1 LDYGQSQQWN
11 VVDAKRE
18 LAMRKR
24 KDRRGIEI
32 FSLSFLDIVA
42 CAFGAIVLLLLITK
56 SAGVATDSGDAV
68 DQQMAALF
76 SSMDEAE
83 ALQAQIASLQG
94 ALSKQNAELETTQ
107 SLLSSASDAQTQA
120 QSRQNITAK
129 VVNDMRVARQSLTEE
144 MRRMLDKSEQDDE
157 VGGIPVDSEYV
168 IFVVDTSGSMQ
179 QIWPQVMR
187 EISNVLDIHPTVRG
201 FQIMNDQ
208 GQYLF
213 DGYRREWMADTPTL
227 RRGALDLMGSWT
239 AFSNSDP
246 VQGIRAAIQTFYD
259 PEKKISIFVFGDE
272 FNGDSVEQTVRMID
286 EINKPDA
293 SGERRVQ
300 IHAIGFLSEYTLM
313 TGTGGR
319 FAHLMREVTR
329 RNNGAF
335 VALSN

>member
-1 LDYGQSQQWN
+1 
-11 VVDAKRE
+11 
-18 LAMRKR
+18 MRKR
-24 KDRRGIEI
+24 TDRRGIEI

-56 SAGVATDSGDAV
+56 SAGVSTESGDDE
-68 DQQMAALF
+68 DQQMATLF
-76 SSMDEAE
+76 SSMDETD
-83 ALQAQIASLQG
+83 ALQAQITRLQD
-94 ALSKQNAELETTQ
+94 ALSEQDTQLEAAQ
-107 SLLSSASDAQTQA
+107 SLLSNASAAQAQA
-120 QSRQNITAK
+120 QSRQDITAK

-144 MRRMLDKSEQDDE
+144 MRRMLDDSEQDDD

-179 QIWPQVMR
+179 QIWSQVIS

-208 GQYLF
+208 GRYLF
-213 DGYRREWMADTPTL
+213 EGYRREWMSDTPTL
-227 RRGALDLMGSWT
+227 RRGALDLMSNWT

-246 VQGIRAAIQTFYD
+246 VQGIHAAIQTFSD

-272 FNGDSVEQTVRMID
+272 FSGDSVEATVRMID

-293 SGERRVQ
+293 SGARRVQ
-300 IHAIGFLSEYTLM
+300 IHAVGFLSEYTLM

-335 VALSN
+335 VALPN